1 MKLEGQMSANQ
12 SVSADDGFDAWN
24 EPEEQKQEPPLSTA
38 KNIAEVSESSNI
50 ISESADTEQDSMP
63 DLR

>member
-1 MKLEGQMSANQ
+1 MSANQ

-24 EPEEQKQEPPLSTA
+24 EPEEQKQETQLSTA

-50 ISESADTEQDSMP
+50 ISESAETEQDSIS